1 MPIHLRYMYW
11 QSVMLVRSKGNGS
24 YNACRL
30 LCGYATMARSS
41 LGLESSARDVFGH
54 LSHLREQMKL
64 ILESFREPVVPVTDA
79 IHLRRCVLDAT

>member
-1 MPIHLRYMYW
+1 
-11 QSVMLVRSKGNGS
+11 
-24 YNACRL
+24 
-30 LCGYATMARSS
+30 MARSS